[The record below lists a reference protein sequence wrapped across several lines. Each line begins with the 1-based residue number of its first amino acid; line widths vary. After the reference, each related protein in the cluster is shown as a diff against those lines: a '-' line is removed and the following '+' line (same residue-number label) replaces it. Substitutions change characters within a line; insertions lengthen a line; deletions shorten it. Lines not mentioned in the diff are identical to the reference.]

1 MFNGT
6 LGHVPIIHFPSSSSI
21 EVMHMLCPIDEMVK
35 TGDKQAIKTM
45 DARTDRKWA
54 PFLKLAHESG
64 MLLV

>member
-6 LGHVPIIHFPSSSSI
+6 LGHVPIIHFPSSSSV
-21 EVMHMLCPIDEMVK
+21 EVMHMLFPIVGMQK

-45 DARTDRKWA
+45 DARAGRKWA
-54 PFLKLAHESG
+54 PFLNLAHEIG